1 MKDDED
7 NIQFE
12 TIPTMDWGNF
22 GKTQQEKPQEKEY
35 NSLYDELTDKC
46 NPIRFNIENVG
57 LEKFNVANSI
67 YAQLMT
73 NGNNIPEGAL
83 VALRNQA
90 MDELGIHISTKKKFE
105 YLKSFFNPE
114 IYINRVPYDEQIV
127 REAGSWYDKLLRNAN
142 DIRALERIESDAD
155 GFIQD
160 EKRHQQKK
168 SIDEEEECY
177 ENELIEE
184 YLKLYPQG
192 IHAEDA
198 KYYLE
203 ENCFRHNSAYEY
215 VQNYPHGRY
224 AQEAHCFINE
234 SARKYL
240 KNYPNGRY
248 AEEAAGDKTSSILIV
263 ASILIFLLAMIAL
276 SINNK

>member
-35 NSLYDELTDKC
+35 DSLYEELVDKC
-46 NPIRFNIENVG
+46 NPIKFDIETVG
-57 LEKFNVANSI
+57 LDKFNEANSI

-73 NGNNIPEGAL
+73 NGINIPEGVL

-90 MDELGIHISTKKKFE
+90 MDDLGIHISTKKKFE

-127 REAGSWYDKLLRNAN
+127 RESGSWYEKLLRNAN
-142 DIRALERIESDAD
+142 DIRALEKIESDAD
-155 GFIQD
+155 DFIQK
-160 EKRHQQKK
+160 EKKQQQNKLL
-168 SIDEEEECY
+168 DEEMECY
-177 ENELIEE
+177 EKRSPEE

-192 IHAEDA
+192 IHAENA
-198 KYYLE
+198 KYDLE
-203 ENCFRHNSAYEY
+203 ENCFRHQSAYAY
-215 VQNYPHGRY
+215 IQNYPQGRH
-224 AQEAHCFINE
+224 AQEANCFINE
-234 SARKYL
+234 SSGKYL

-248 AEEAAGDKTSSILIV
+248 AEDAAGNKASGLLVIATVIMVIIGIIL
-263 ASILIFLLAMIAL
+263 L
-276 SINNK
+276 STIK